1 MHIIAESACQPYA
14 WFRKTIGFFACLRMF
29 PVCQAYTPKKSIS
42 LQPRGWCLY
51 QVNHGWVHHAPPN
64 VNYTRERIYRETEKE
79 QQRGCLYFRCTANH
93 FPSAPTGISRFGFLF
108 LLFACPKKD
117 FAKDIFLIR
126 LAKSREC
133 RPSFRKKSLIIFSSK
148 REKSVEYR
156 VRGTFPEKKFPP
168 TGCKTWKKCGIQ
180 GEEVFSKKLFAQ
192 TTKKCGI

>member
-1 MHIIAESACQPYA
+1 MIPQNNRI
-14 WFRKTIGFFACLRMF
+14 FRLFTDVSRVSGVHTEKINIPATKGVVFVSGE
-29 PVCQAYTPKKSIS
+29 P
-42 LQPRGWCLY
+42 
-51 QVNHGWVHHAPPN
+51 WVGSPCPPN

-168 TGCKTWKKCGIQ
+168 TGCKT
-180 GEEVFSKKLFAQ
+180 
-192 TTKKCGI
+192 